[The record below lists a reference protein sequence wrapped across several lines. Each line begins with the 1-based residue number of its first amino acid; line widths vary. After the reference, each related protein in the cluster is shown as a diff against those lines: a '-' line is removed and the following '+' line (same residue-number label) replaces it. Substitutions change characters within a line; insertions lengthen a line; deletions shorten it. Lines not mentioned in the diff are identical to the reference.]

1 MRILESTFTVGS
13 NGALKI
19 PASVLQKM
27 GLFPGDN
34 VRVAYLTSDGQR
46 NSFQEFLL
54 STDPLD
60 KLSDDR
66 QLQVP
71 NHLLEQSH
79 IPVDADLQIVCI
91 EGCIIICRDPAL
103 NPDELASV
111 LEHLQ
116 AAEELTAA
124 LTDEPEQ
131 AQAQLAELIKHFQE
145 GADSSEI

>member
-1 MRILESTFTVGS
+1 MHISEITFTIDSSGS
-13 NGALKI
+13 LTI
-19 PASVLQKM
+19 PETVLREM
-27 GLFPGDN
+27 GLAPGST
-34 VRVAYLTSDGQR
+34 VRIAYLTQDGQQ

-54 STDPLD
+54 SADPLD
-60 KLSDDR
+60 NLSDDR
-66 QLQVP
+66 QLHVP

-91 EGCIIICRDPAL
+91 EGCIIICRDPTL

-116 AAEELTAA
+116 IADELAAT
-124 LTDEPEQ
+124 LTDDPEQ
-131 AQAQLAELIKHFQE
+131 AQAQLTELINHLQE